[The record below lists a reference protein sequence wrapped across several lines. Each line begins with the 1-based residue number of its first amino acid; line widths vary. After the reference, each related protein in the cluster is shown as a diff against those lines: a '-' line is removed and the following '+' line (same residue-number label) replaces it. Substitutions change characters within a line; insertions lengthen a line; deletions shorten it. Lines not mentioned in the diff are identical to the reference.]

1 MNTMY
6 NRQTIWV
13 LVMIIVM
20 VAGCRMSDTEN
31 PVFRTISNPL
41 NLNYRFCLND
51 VSRRDAANPCIVQF
65 EGGYYL
71 FVFGS
76 GGYYYSSDLIEWKL
90 IDDTNLP
97 TESFAPTV
105 VEMHGKHSASCV
117 FLSKL

>member
-51 VSRRDAANPCIVQF
+51 VSAEMLQIPV
-65 EGGYYL
+65 L
-71 FVFGS
+71 FSLRAVTIFCVWFGRI
-76 GGYYYSSDLIEWKL
+76 LL
-90 IDDTNLP
+90 
-97 TESFAPTV
+97 F
-105 VEMHGKHSASCV
+105 
-117 FLSKL
+117 F